1 MTTPEKFRRR
11 QRIEGTI
18 VIALAIAS
26 IAYGVVDSR
35 EEQAR
40 DACMVKSFEQA
51 NDVQNL
57 RASLAEQTSEVQE
70 AIDNNQ
76 NRVIQTV
83 SSANNRK
90 EVARAFAEFNAE
102 VERLDDERAELL
114 RERKNTDIPPFP
126 TGKCE

>member
-11 QRIEGTI
+11 QRIEGTV

-40 DACMVKSFEQA
+40 DACMVQSFEQA

>member
-11 QRIEGTI
+11 QRIEGTV

>member
-40 DACMVKSFEQA
+40 DACMVQSFEQA